1 MADITIG
8 NTTISNP
15 TNYIHSPAKMETYDR
30 SLNGKMIVNR
40 SVNSEDQSTSKYH
53 FEIPGLVESEMFL
66 IKEEAIKKGNLYLID
81 YHKIIEVMSGD
92 GTTVSF
98 TLQRLCS
105 GLTPLP
111 VVEVNDAGIT
121 VTMNALTNPG
131 AGNVYI
137 NKDTGVMTF
146 GTAPTDVDNN
156 IVIKYEPK
164 YTVHVLSYEH
174 MFLFSTTARYT
185 LICEEV

>member
-1 MADITIG
+1 MPDITIG

-15 TNYIHSPAKMETYDR
+15 TNYIHSPAKMETYNR

-40 SVNSEDQSTSKYH
+40 SVNSENQPVSKYH

-81 YHKIIEVMSGD
+81 YHKIIEVLSGN
-92 GTTVSF
+92 GVTKTW
-98 TLQRLCS
+98 TLQRLLS
-105 GLTPLP
+105 GTTPVP
-111 VVEVNDAGIT
+111 EIEVNDTALTET
-121 VTMNALTNPG
+121 VTTDTDPG

-156 IVIKYEPK
+156 IIIKYEPK
-164 YTVHVLSYEH
+164 YTVHVISYEH
-174 MFLFSTTARYT
+174 MFLFSTTGRYT